1 MAGTFVARLK
11 SPFLRIRRCR
21 SLKVGSNE
29 HHPQEPGSC
38 TADFK
43 QAKSPPSFLEK
54 KGRGMGMG
62 MGMGAAAAA
71 AGPGAGGGGGG
82 GADRLI
88 TSHQSLKVVD
98 SPSTTGNHKPSAE
111 SLVEYKRRRS
121 DVCAPRRRRRTFD
134 GGKGRMCRDGSL
146 QTLFRD
152 AESSEPNR
160 KIFCAAPILRKLSN
174 FFGRKR
180 AGTVSCIQGMDW
192 SSNLQNHRPRGYKLF
207 SKRKRSVTL
216 VRFKKDA
223 PTQDDSNSGG
233 AASKLS
239 PRRTPGRELLS
250 SSPMSPPVTL
260 ARSEEAC
267 PFGLEDTSVYDE
279 RIHMTETANTTGA
292 SPTRSLSPISREQPT
307 SPNNFDDEEE
317 DDDDDLGM
325 EEDDSYLRKYGGA
338 SQPPY
343 VVFCIR
349 PRRYSLAP
357 SRFQREHLERLR
369 NAAKVSPSRRNSEDL

>member
-11 SPFLRIRRCR
+11 RPFLRIRRCR

-29 HHPQEPGSC
+29 HHLQEPGSG
-38 TADFK
+38 TADVK
-43 QAKSPPSFLEK
+43 QAKSPPSFHEK

-62 MGMGAAAAA
+62 A
-71 AGPGAGGGGGG
+71 AGAGGGGG

-88 TSHQSLKVVD
+88 MSHLSLKVVD
-98 SPSTTGNHKPSAE
+98 SPTSCKPSAE

-152 AESSEPNR
+152 AETSEPSS

-180 AGTVSCIQGMDW
+180 GEGAKGLSMRVSCIQGMDW
-192 SSNLQNHRPRGYKLF
+192 SADIQNYRSTGYKLF

-216 VRFKKDA
+216 VRCKKDV
-223 PTQDDSNSGG
+223 PIQEDSIVSKSGG
-233 AASKLS
+233 AALKMS

-250 SSPMSPPVTL
+250 SSPMSPPVSL

-279 RIHMTETANTTGA
+279 RIHMTETTTAA
-292 SPTRSLSPISREQPT
+292 SPTRSLPPISREQPS

-317 DDDDDLGM
+317 DDDDDDLGM
-325 EEDDSYLRKYGGA
+325 EEDDSYLRKYGGV
-338 SQPPY
+338 SQQPY

-369 NAAKVSPSRRNSEDL
+369 NAAKVSPSRRNSEDM